1 MRFSK
6 ILTPLRAV
14 GAAVFWAALPPSAG
28 VAQPAQPAFAPPA
41 ALPGQPVA
49 PQPAQPVQSV
59 QPVAPPAPMAPPP
72 IASAPPSDS
81 VILDMREAF
90 RRNDRARLAALLPQA
105 RGHALEPWAAY
116 WELKARLEE
125 ASPLEVQDFVARYPN
140 TYQEDRLRNDW
151 LLVSGKRRD
160 WAAFDAHYPQFR
172 MRDDREVRCYAV
184 ASAIYQGR
192 AVAPEAAEQV
202 RTDWFAQRD
211 LDDGCLL
218 AAGALHQAGQ
228 LPYQDLWKKARLAIE
243 ANRPTLARAAVELDA
258 PDVGAEVAQIQS
270 SPIRYLTA
278 RLPVVT
284 RKRQELVTLA
294 LIKLATADPDQ
305 AAAQME
311 GRWASQLSPEERNWV
326 WGVIGKS
333 AALKLH
339 EGAAGHFAK
348 ITRHHDL
355 SDDLL
360 AWKVRAAL
368 RQGQWRAVQD
378 AVQAMS
384 DEARRDP
391 AWTYWLARAQLAQ
404 ARSDL
409 DRTQARQLL
418 EGIAGFGGFYEK
430 LAQEE
435 LGRPITAP
443 PAPPPLTQAERDWA
457 RRHIGL
463 NRGLLAIALGLRSE
477 GVREWNY
484 WTNLHSPGGK
494 PDREL
499 YAAAD
504 LACQHQVWDRC
515 INTSERTKGFI
526 DFAQRF
532 PMPHRDAVVR
542 QSQAIGLDPAYVY
555 GLIRQESRFI
565 MDARS
570 HVGASGLMQ
579 IMPATAR
586 WTARK
591 IGLEGFTPG
600 QINDRDTN
608 ILIGTSYL
616 KLALD
621 EFRGSMPLAAAAY
634 NAGPGRPRNWRN
646 GPVLEG
652 AIWAENMPFGETR
665 DYVKKVLS
673 NTTDYAAYLTGQ
685 PQSLKSRLGTV
696 GPAPVDEPV
705 LTKDLP

>member
-1 MRFSK
+1 MRFWK
-6 ILTPLRAV
+6 ILTPLRPLGVALCCV
-14 GAAVFWAALPPSAG
+14 ALHAPAAL
-28 VAQPAQPAFAPPA
+28 AQPAAPPSQA
-41 ALPGQPVA
+41 A
-49 PQPAQPVQSV
+49 
-59 QPVAPPAPMAPPP
+59 
-72 IASAPPSDS
+72 PSDS
-81 VILDMREAF
+81 VILDMREAA
-90 RRNDRARLAALLPQA
+90 RRGDKARLAALLPAA

-125 ASPLEVQDFVARYPN
+125 ASAPELQDFLTRYAG

-151 LLVSGKRRD
+151 LLLSGKRRD
-160 WAAFDAHYPQFR
+160 WTSFAEYHPAFR

-184 ASAIYQGR
+184 AADLAQGR
-192 AVAPEAAEQV
+192 AVAREAVEQV
-202 RTDWFAQRD
+202 RADWFAQRD
-211 LDDGCLL
+211 IDDGCLL
-218 AAGALHQAGQ
+218 AAGLLHQAGK

-243 ANRPTLARAAVELDA
+243 ANRPGLARAAVELDA
-258 PDVGAEVAQIQS
+258 PDVAADVAQIQNS
-270 SPIRYLTA
+270 AMRYLATRA
-278 RLPVVT
+278 PVVT

-294 LIKLATADPDQ
+294 LIKLASSDPDQ
-305 AAAQME
+305 AAAQMD
-311 GRWASQLSPEERNWV
+311 GKWAAQLTDEERNWV
-326 WGVIGKS
+326 WAVIAKQ
-333 AALKLH
+333 ATLKLQD
-339 EGAAGHFAK
+339 GAAAHLAR
-348 ITRHHDL
+348 ITRERDL

-360 AWKVRAAL
+360 TWATRAAL
-368 RQGQWRAVQD
+368 RQGDWARVRRSID
-378 AVQAMS
+378 AMS
-384 DEARRDP
+384 EGARRDP
-391 AWTYWLARAQLAQ
+391 AWTYWLARAQLVQ
-404 ARSDL
+404 ARGDT
-409 DRTQARQLL
+409 DRAAARQLL
-418 EGIAGFGGFYEK
+418 EGIAGVDGFYEK
-430 LAQEE
+430 LALEE
-435 LGRPITAP
+435 LGRPIVTP
-443 PAPPPLTQAERDWA
+443 PAPAPLTAEERDWA
-457 RRHIGL
+457 RRHPGL
-463 NRGLLAIALGLRSE
+463 HRGLHAIALGLRSE

-504 LACQHQVWDRC
+504 LACQQQVWDRC
-515 INTSERTKGFI
+515 INTSERTKGFM

-532 PMPHRDAVVR
+532 PMPHQAAVVR
-542 QSQAIGLDPAYVY
+542 QARAIGLDPAYVY

-600 QINDRDTN
+600 QINELDTN

-634 NAGPGRPRNWRN
+634 NAGPGRPRAWRN
-646 GPVLEG
+646 GPRLE
-652 AIWAENMPFGETR
+652 AAVWAETIPIGETR

-673 NTTDYAAYLTGQ
+673 NTTDYAALLSGQ
-685 PQSLKSRLGTV
+685 PQSLKSRLGSV